1 MPIMP
6 VRVPASNARI
16 RAAPFSS
23 KSCVVFSFSRWI
35 LSKVMKVKRTAITPT
50 APRMIQGGTVNQVCF
65 SFFRAMEN
73 ITAKSGPS
81 SSWTDQGAKKW
92 SKKGHS
98 ACGARK
104 VETTDGYNLKGGKL
118 GLMRKR
124 DKRTKNFLF
133 QYIMV
138 FSPLLARRLLCLWD
152 RHEQNTKTEKEERKM
167 KKTLIVLGSLM
178 LLAAVAYPVFAHGPG
193 WGGGRHMTGPG
204 GYGCPGWGRGYG
216 GPAGEDVAAL
226 GKLRQDFVEE
236 TRTLRE
242 EIRTKSNELDRLL
255 ATENPDEERVRS
267 LHKDLSELRA

>member
-1 MPIMP
+1 
-6 VRVPASNARI
+6 
-16 RAAPFSS
+16 
-23 KSCVVFSFSRWI
+23 
-35 LSKVMKVKRTAITPT
+35 
-50 APRMIQGGTVNQVCF
+50 
-65 SFFRAMEN
+65 
-73 ITAKSGPS
+73 
-81 SSWTDQGAKKW
+81 
-92 SKKGHS
+92 
-98 ACGARK
+98 
-104 VETTDGYNLKGGKL
+104 
-118 GLMRKR
+118 
-124 DKRTKNFLF
+124 
-133 QYIMV
+133 
-138 FSPLLARRLLCLWD
+138 
-152 RHEQNTKTEKEERKM
+152 M

-267 LHKDLSELRA
+267 LHKDLSELRAKMADKRLEYRIRARKEAPEAGYAFRGRGFGGPGRGMGPGACWY